1 MRSPDT
7 GPNIGRRG
15 FMSLALGVGAA
26 AVGVSTMTGCGN
38 SPRTATPEVAQ
49 ETPEPWELN
58 EKLYQEYIDSLPT
71 REEQLAEYQIPLG
84 LTEEQI
90 AEEVLRAL
98 DYRQNYGVDPA
109 TLYELFDGS
118 ENTPEGLIA
127 QRETIEKITSMSFGA
142 FRDENGMF
150 SPLVFSGSN
159 NNSNTENMI
168 RWIERA
174 QEAAL
179 RQSLEDPTIEA
190 KEREV
195 VDVETKVFSGNLLG
209 YTVYYTE
216 TGGATDVDPLSR
228 ATTAPNGERADGC
241 VTFSTNEALPG
252 TPEAR
257 DREGKFTQV
266 QILGMTNVAEI

>member
-1 MRSPDT
+1 MRNPDT

-58 EKLYQEYIDSLPT
+58 EKLYLEYIDSLPT
-71 REEQLAEYQIPLG
+71 REEQLAKYQIPLG

-127 QRETIEKITSMSFGA
+127 QREIIEEITRMSFGA
-142 FRDENGMF
+142 FRDEEGMF
-150 SPLVFSGSN
+150 TPGVWSEYDRSDTKIIVK
-159 NNSNTENMI
+159 
-168 RWIERA
+168 WIENA
-174 QEAAL
+174 QETAL
-179 RQSLEDPTIEA
+179 RQALEDPTL
-190 KEREV
+190 KPVQREV
-195 VDVETKVFSGNLLG
+195 VYAEKRILPGNLMG
-209 YTVYYTE
+209 YTVYYIE
-216 TGGATDVDPLSR
+216 TGGAGDMRPLSPV
-228 ATTAPNGERADGC
+228 TTTPNGESVDGC
-241 VTFSTNEALPG
+241 LTFFTNEALPG